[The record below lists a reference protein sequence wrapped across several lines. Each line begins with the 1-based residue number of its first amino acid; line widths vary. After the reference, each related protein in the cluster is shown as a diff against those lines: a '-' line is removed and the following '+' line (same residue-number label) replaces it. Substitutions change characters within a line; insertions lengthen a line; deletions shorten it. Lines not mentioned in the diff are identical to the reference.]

1 MRIWCNIASMK
12 RQSISFSEPND
23 EWLKA
28 QIDSQE
34 FASKSEVV
42 NDLIRQARRKQQ
54 QDEWVRAQLI
64 KGEQSGF
71 IKVTD
76 KTSHEILAE
85 SKAKLRA
92 NGKL

>member
-76 KTSHEILAE
+76 ETSYEILAE